1 MTTGPR
7 TGAPRTPV
15 GALRLVEAQTTEPR
29 TVDIA
34 GYVDAVSA
42 HCPYLAPSVRRG
54 LTTWTVYEVACDD
67 REFAEAGLFHA
78 GVQAAEWV
86 RPLASRPHGALVC
99 ENVVLLG
106 DTGRLLDWPHW
117 ALKHLYGPVGLMIGK
132 FHHGEERLDREDL
145 PIPPPP
151 YSFLPVR
158 PAVRVRDPRFLA
170 DTPDLADALT
180 VAVDDGRDVFAQA
193 QLPHDWQAVKAWS
206 RSLPVPQRPA
216 PPRKPPAEAP

>member
-1 MTTGPR
+1 MTTAPL
-7 TGAPRTPV
+7 TGAPRTPS

-34 GYVDAVSA
+34 GYVEAVTA

-54 LTTWTVYEVACDD
+54 LTTWTVYEVASEE
-67 REFAEAGLFHA
+67 RELVEAGLFHA

-86 RPLASRPHGALVC
+86 RPLATRPHGALVC

-106 DTGRLLDWPHW
+106 GTSEGRLLDWPHW

-132 FHHGEERLDREDL
+132 FHCGEERRDREGL
-145 PIPPPP
+145 PIAPPP

-158 PAVRVRDPRFLA
+158 PAVRARDPRFLA
-170 DTPDLADALT
+170 DTPDLADALA
-180 VAVDDGRDVFAQA
+180 VAVDDGRDVFAQ
-193 QLPHDWQAVKAWS
+193 LSHDWQAVKAWS
-206 RSLPVPQRPA
+206 RSLPVPPRPA
-216 PPRKPPAEAP
+216 RQQNPSVEAR

>member
-7 TGAPRTPV
+7 TGAPRTLA
-15 GALRLVEAQTTEPR
+15 GALRLVEAQTAEPC
-29 TVDIA
+29 TVDVA

-42 HCPYLAPSVRRG
+42 HCPYLAPSIRRG
-54 LTTWTVYEVACDD
+54 LTTWTVYEVASDE
-67 REFAEAGLFHA
+67 RKFVEAGLFHA

-86 RPLASRPHGALVC
+86 RPLAARPHGALVC

-151 YSFLPVR
+151 YSFFPVR
-158 PAVRVRDPRFLA
+158 PAVRARDPRFLA
-170 DTPDLADALT
+170 DTPELADALA
-180 VAVDDGRDVFAQA
+180 VAVDDGRDVFA

-206 RSLPVPQRPA
+206 RSLPVPPRPA
-216 PPRKPPAEAP
+216 RQRKPPAEAS